1 MIKIISWNIAR
12 RHAAWRSLADS
23 DADIVL
29 LQEAGL
35 PPDDVNAQV
44 TVDPAPFVNADGYR
58 ISRSA
63 IVRLSERVHIE
74 WLDPVPLAEA
84 QAGDFAVSH
93 AGSISA
99 AIVTPLDGEPFTVA
113 SFCAEYEKPHRST
126 GKMSWDIVDASL
138 HRVISDLSLL
148 IGRQRGHRVIAAGDL
163 TVYFGYGED
172 SSGYWKGR
180 YDTVFDRMAAI
191 GLPLVG
197 PHYPNGMQAEP
208 WPDELPSDSL
218 NVPTFYPIGGAPKD
232 AAHQL
237 DFVFASESMVDS
249 VRVSA
254 LNDPTDWGPS
264 DHCRVEIVIES

>member
-58 ISRSA
+58 ISFRSA

-113 SFCAEYEKPHRST
+113 SFCAEYEKPHRSA

-163 TVYFGYGED
+163 TVYFGDMERTVAVTGKAGMTQCLTGWRLLVCPSLDHTTPMECKPNYG
-172 SSGYWKGR
+172 R
-180 YDTVFDRMAAI
+180 T
-191 GLPLVG
+191 
-197 PHYPNGMQAEP
+197 N
-208 WPDELPSDSL
+208 
-218 NVPTFYPIGGAPKD
+218 
-232 AAHQL
+232 
-237 DFVFASESMVDS
+237 
-249 VRVSA
+249 
-254 LNDPTDWGPS
+254 
-264 DHCRVEIVIES
+264 CRRTA